1 MSENM
6 RVFVMGFS
14 NGPLTPC
21 SLGRVYMHCS
31 ADGYD
36 YEEGGSGVFRRR
48 VV

>member
-6 RVFVMGFS
+6 RVFVMGFG
-14 NGPLTPC
+14 NVPLTPC
-21 SLGRVYMHCS
+21 YPGRFYMHCS

-36 YEEGGSGVFRRR
+36 YKEGGSGVFRRR